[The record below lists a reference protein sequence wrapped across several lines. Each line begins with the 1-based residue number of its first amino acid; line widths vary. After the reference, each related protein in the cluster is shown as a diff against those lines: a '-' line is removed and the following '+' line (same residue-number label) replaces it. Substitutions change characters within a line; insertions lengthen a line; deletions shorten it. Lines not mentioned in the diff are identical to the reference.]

1 MTLLELAVD
10 KIAKKAEKNFKIV
23 ELELI
28 NYMDQ

>member
-10 KIAKKAEKNFKIV
+10 KIAKKVEKNFKIV